1 MCVIMLNKSLT
12 SDVPNLDAFILGAT
26 GKTST
31 VWMELDRV
39 DALIVILE
47 RVDEFSR
54 CEIPKLNSSIFR
66 SRCNQSSVRTKGTCS
81 DPMIMCLNRKEELS
95 IGNISDFQHFII
107 GTRK

>member
-1 MCVIMLNKSLT
+1 MCVIMLNESLT

-39 DALIVILE
+39 DASIVILE
-47 RVDEFSR
+47 RVNELSR

-66 SRCNQSSVRTKGTCS
+66 SRCNQSSIRTKGTCF

-95 IGNISDFQHFII
+95 IGNIGDSQCFII
-107 GTRK
+107 RTGQ

>member
-12 SDVPNLDAFILGAT
+12 SDVPNLDALILGST
-26 GKTST
+26 GKTSS

-47 RVDEFSR
+47 RVDELSR

-66 SRCNQSSVRTKGTCS
+66 SRCNQSSVRTKGTCF